1 MSEEAASRD
10 AVIRYPSLG
19 VMIEVPSAL
28 FILPEMAPL
37 IDFWSVG
44 SNDLTQYLLAVDRNN
59 SRVANIYDAFHP
71 AVIRALQLLVDA
83 TELAARTPAVDTLLN
98 AVGCGRELFAFMRQ
112 SFSSAEQGARAF
124 SSGCIRVEHADDLAE
139 LLLADSRYQPDKV
152 ASILKET
159 QTKWLPLT
167 TPIPVFTV
175 YWSSWIDEEGRQQLR
190 NDIYGFDRVSFQ
202 SRLL

>member
-1 MSEEAASRD
+1 M
-10 AVIRYPSLG
+10 
-19 VMIEVPSAL
+19 
-28 FILPEMAPL
+28 F
-37 IDFWSVG
+37 
-44 SNDLTQYLLAVDRNN
+44 
-59 SRVANIYDAFHP
+59 
-71 AVIRALQLLVDA
+71 
-83 TELAARTPAVDTLLN
+83 
-98 AVGCGRELFAFMRQ
+98 
-112 SFSSAEQGARAF
+112 EQGARAF